1 MASESSYE
9 NAREKSV
16 KLRMKKYG
24 ECEVNKRINPHK
36 CHTHYFP
43 YECNC
48 FKIEV
53 EYDKHKSFVEAIK
66 SCDIE
71 VLMIHFKEG
80 YDLSSLP
87 RRMFFKP
94 ETPLYYAVESGHKE
108 VVELLLQKGAK
119 ANLPKDTH
127 VIQLCFSPIV
137 ESTRQNHTEITEL
150 LLQHGADPNV
160 MECSFTGNK
169 PLIYAID
176 HENVR
181 MVELLLQY
189 KTRLYNF
196 NGPSPGSYGLRSKN
210 LEIVALIKKYDT
222 NHLFH

>member
-16 KLRMKKYG
+16 KLRMQKYG
-24 ECEVNKRINPHK
+24 ECKVNKRINPHK

-43 YECNC
+43 SECNC
-48 FKIEV
+48 FTIEV
-53 EYDKHKSFVEAIK
+53 EYDKHKSFVTAIEV
-66 SCDIE
+66 CDIE
-71 VLMIHFKEG
+71 AIMMHFQEG
-80 YDLSSLP
+80 YELQTLP
-87 RRMFFKP
+87 RRISFNL
-94 ETPLYYAVESGHKE
+94 ETPLYHAVQSGHKE
-108 VVELLLQKGAK
+108 IVELLLQKGVK
-119 ANLPKDTH
+119 PNLPKGTH
-127 VIQLCFSPIV
+127 NMHLCYSPIV
-137 ESTRQNHTEITEL
+137 ESTRLNNTEITEL

-189 KTRLYNF
+189 GTRLYNF